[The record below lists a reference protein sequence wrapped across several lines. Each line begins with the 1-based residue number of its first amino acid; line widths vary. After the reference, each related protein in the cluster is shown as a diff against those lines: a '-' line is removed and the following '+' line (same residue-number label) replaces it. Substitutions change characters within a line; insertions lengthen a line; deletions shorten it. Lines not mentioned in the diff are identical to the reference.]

1 MRAAPATRRKT
12 LATIALKTALAAID
26 LRLRPRDERRQ
37 AINAATIPY
46 HGLRLGLWLELR
58 LLALFAVVFAIARLV
73 LVSLLIGLPLALV
86 VSGIVVP
93 LHERLRLDR
102 DETGLLPKTRKAVVV
117 VTVIGGRFG
126 LEPGLRLVLAEL
138 LLRGSDQ
145 TEIMFGMLVVVLGRD
160 RVAGRTRVARK
171 LHVFLGDVGCGPA
184 DFDVRP
190 IRLEYP
196 GHRVLATP
204 VVVIVVVVPVTHPL
218 VVLTVSHVVPLFQP

>member
-12 LATIALKTALAAID
+12 FATISLKTALAAID
-26 LRLRPRDERRQ
+26 LWLRPRDERRQ
-37 AINAATIPY
+37 AINAATVAY

-58 LLALFAVVFAIARLV
+58 LLTLFAVMFAIARLV
-73 LVSLLIGLPLALV
+73 LVALLIGLPLALV

-93 LHERLRLDR
+93 LHERLLLNR
-102 DETGLLPKTRKAVVV
+102 DETGLLPKTRKALVVLG
-117 VTVIGGRFG
+117 VIGGHFS
-126 LEPGLRLVLAEL
+126 LVPGLRLVLAEL
-138 LLRGSDQ
+138 LLRDSDQ
-145 TEIMFGMLVVVLGRD
+145 TEIMFGMLVVVLGGD

-171 LHVFLGDVGCGPA
+171 LHVFLGDVGGGPA
-184 DFDVRP
+184 DLDVRS